1 MHNWK
6 RDRHSRSVELRLS
19 ATRNVRKS
27 DGDQE
32 LDAAVMP
39 TTTELIPLLQYYW
52 EYAKKLFLYVQFC
65 VEADTHDPRCGDFWK
80 WSLYASIAVAVLVLF
95 RVTRRVIERQL
106 DYRRLEKMA
115 EAKKFVADAETM
127 NRFRWTGDATSGL
140 DASPEELAAK
150 IRGSLKERANL
161 NFRRTH
167 YEIIGVLHDASTEEI
182 KEACLH
188 LGDKYRPDK
197 NRGDQLAAEAFSA
210 VEKAFEIL
218 TDPEKRENYDASI
231 RPR

>member
-1 MHNWK
+1 
-6 RDRHSRSVELRLS
+6 
-19 ATRNVRKS
+19 
-27 DGDQE
+27 
-32 LDAAVMP
+32 MP
-39 TTTELIPLLQYYW
+39 TTSELIPLLKDYW
-52 EYAKKLFLYVQFC
+52 EYAKKLFLYAQFC
-65 VEADTHDPRCGDFWK
+65 VKADTHDPACGDFWK
-80 WSLYASIAVAVLVLF
+80 WSLYATIVIAVLVLY
-95 RVTRRVIERQL
+95 RVARRAIDKYL
-106 DYRRLEKMA
+106 DYRDLEKMA

-127 NRFRWTGDATSGL
+127 NRFRWNGDATNGL

-150 IRGSLKERANL
+150 IRESLKERANL

-197 NRGDQLAAEAFSA
+197 NPGDELAAEAFSA
-210 VEKAFEIL
+210 VEKAFETL
-218 TDPEKRENYDASI
+218 TDPEKRANYDASI